1 MEGDKGNAQRR
12 SLLHPAFRVFWRGF
26 LKEIYSMK
34 KSLITVSN
42 RNIYENRECTHRM
55 QNMSESIK
63 EKDLHSDIK
72 IQKYNRNMI
81 EQMEKGK

>member
-1 MEGDKGNAQRR
+1 
-12 SLLHPAFRVFWRGF
+12 
-26 LKEIYSMK
+26 MK